1 MAVTLH
7 CLSVAKLRVTF
18 VPFRV
23 LQEIFDVE
31 GILPLIAGKY
41 KLLMLSVDL
50 RAFNFTH
57 MYFNIIT
64 VGHAVVSILLLFNL
78 CYLPE
83 LPLRLYESDISP
95 TGRDGPTAPVNVT
108 NRFGSTH
115 HRRPWLISI
124 RRYVVSRSR

>member
-1 MAVTLH
+1 MGFN
-7 CLSVAKLRVTF
+7 SGFK
-18 VPFRV
+18 
-23 LQEIFDVE
+23 
-31 GILPLIAGKY
+31 GLIAGKY
-41 KLLMLSVDL
+41 EFLLLSVDL

-64 VGHAVVSILLLFNL
+64 VGHAVVSILLLFKL
-78 CYLPE
+78 CHLPE

-95 TGRDGPTAPVNVT
+95 AGRDGPTASVNVT

-115 HRRPWLISI
+115 HRHSWLVSI